1 LVQVQQ
7 GVPYGCSSVV
17 RAVVLY
23 AIGRRFKSCLPYHQQ
38 QTKEKMSYHDQPP
51 GYMRSGIGVVNPL
64 IRIENKLKKVQEVL
78 DNISDASILT
88 ANDLKTKLQKVL
100 DD

>member
-1 LVQVQQ
+1 
-7 GVPYGCSSVV
+7 
-17 RAVVLY
+17 
-23 AIGRRFKSCLPYHQQ
+23 
-38 QTKEKMSYHDQPP
+38 MSYHDQPL